1 MFTTVNCPKNI
12 TREKKEENRKEE
24 KEGQEEAEL
33 SYIPIVFSKFINPE
47 LILQRIA
54 AYKAFLC
61 KPRGTPS
68 SMQ

>member
-1 MFTTVNCPKNI
+1 MFTIVNCPKNI
-12 TREKKEENRKEE
+12 TREKKEEKGEEE

-33 SYIPIVFSKFINPE
+33 SYIPIVHSKFISPE

-54 AYKAFLC
+54 AYEGFLC
-61 KPRGTPS
+61 KPRGIPS